1 MRSRRAIRPRQAP
14 RAPRARCARRPGTQG
29 PRRSTKEGWGHRCV
43 HQIVNHMHAGLRI
56 MASQRPTGACIWSP
70 LLTTIRAAGSAIGR
84 GPIANAVHGG
94 TRCSVYFGFGH
105 RGNVVAARQPARQ
118 ACQRD
123 SQPATSVPWA
133 RSFQR
138 RRSTGCPSTASSRT
152 CATTRSGVS
161 SACKHLPRP
170 ARQGGPAA
178 LALGDNGRRLRSH
191 RACTRPGAQPHFV
204 QALGPLT
211 CACLGRDL

>member
-1 MRSRRAIRPRQAP
+1 MRTSDRQPHACGPTNHGEPAAYGCMQALFSP
-14 RAPRARCARRPGTQG
+14 RAGPQAAQSAEDPLRMRYTGEQGVRC
-29 PRRSTKEGWGHRCV
+29 
-43 HQIVNHMHAGLRI
+43 I
-56 MASQRPTGACIWSP
+56 
-70 LLTTIRAAGSAIGR
+70 SA
-84 GPIANAVHGG
+84 
-94 TRCSVYFGFGH
+94 FGH

-191 RACTRPGAQPHFV
+191 RACTRPGAQPYFV

>member
-1 MRSRRAIRPRQAP
+1 M
-14 RAPRARCARRPGTQG
+14 PRARAAPDDQAPKDRGG
-29 PRRSTKEGWGHRCV
+29 ALKKGGGIDAYIRSSTTCMRAYESWR
-43 HQIVNHMHAGLRI
+43 ASGLRVHE
-56 MASQRPTGACIWSP
+56 GSP
-70 LLTTIRAAGSAIGR
+70 LLTRAAGSAIGR

-94 TRCSVYFGFGH
+94 TRCSVYFGF
-105 RGNVVAARQPARQ
+105 RSSRKCCRQPARQ

-191 RACTRPGAQPHFV
+191 RACTRPGAQPYFV